1 MTFLLRL
8 GIALAVLLPT
18 LLIAGVRA
26 PLPLFGAALVAFGA
40 GRLAARH
47 AGPAVRGA
55 LLALSAIAIIVTGG
69 YVLIPREA
77 VDAFRN
83 VDQVTPSLAGR
94 RFRVRGYVVPGSTA
108 PKHFYLSFG
117 DKRLRVIDDE
127 RPRPEN
133 LRDGMEVLASG
144 TLGDDGVFRA
154 DSVLTRC
161 PDNYDRSKGD
171 KPF

>member
-1 MTFLLRL
+1 MRFLLRL

-18 LLIAGVRA
+18 VLIARVRG
-26 PLPLFGAALVAFGA
+26 PLPLFGVALVAFGA
-40 GRLAARH
+40 GQLAARH
-47 AGPAVRGA
+47 AGPAVRAA
-55 LLALSAIAIIVTGG
+55 LMALSGIAIIVTGA
-69 YVLIPREA
+69 YVFIPREA

-94 RFRVRGYVVPGSTA
+94 RLRVRGYVVPGSTA

-117 DKRLRVIDDE
+117 DKHLRVVDQG

-144 TLGDDGVFRA
+144 TLGDDGAFQA
-154 DSVLTRC
+154 ESLLTRC